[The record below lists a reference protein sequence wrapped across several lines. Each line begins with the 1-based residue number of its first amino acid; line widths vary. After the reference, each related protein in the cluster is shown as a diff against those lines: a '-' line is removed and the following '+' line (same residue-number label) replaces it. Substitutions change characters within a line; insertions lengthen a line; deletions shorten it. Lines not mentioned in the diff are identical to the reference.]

1 MGTISDVGVAIKEE
15 RWEAAP
21 KDVKAFFLKG
31 CDKTVKMKG
40 VGRLFIFESVKW
52 YTDEDPIAKV
62 LKFLRKDHEGYRV
75 VEACSEHPSEDNYEG
90 GWDENP
96 WDLRNNITVT
106 LRYEVWTKCPSS
118 CSMRA

>member
-1 MGTISDVGVAIKEE
+1 MGTVSDVGVAIKEE

-31 CDKTVKMKG
+31 CDKTMKMKG

-52 YTDEDPIAKV
+52 YTNEDPIAKV
-62 LKFLRKDHEGYRV
+62 LKFLREDPESYLA
-75 VEACSEHPSEDNYEG
+75 VEACSEYPSAEEQEG
-90 GWDENP
+90 GWVDNP
-96 WDLRNNITVT
+96 WQLRRNITVT

-118 CSMRA
+118 CSTRA